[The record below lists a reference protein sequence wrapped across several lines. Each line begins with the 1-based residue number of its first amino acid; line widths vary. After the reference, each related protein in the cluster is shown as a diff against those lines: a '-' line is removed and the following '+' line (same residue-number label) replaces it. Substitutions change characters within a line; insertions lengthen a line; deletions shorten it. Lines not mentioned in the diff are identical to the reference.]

1 MKILFIG
8 GTGII
13 SSATSQLAVKKGI
26 ELFHFNRGKR
36 SQFFTRGVEQITGD
50 ITNFS
55 EMETLLQN
63 YNFDVVVDW
72 LAFTP
77 TDIERDIKLFSG
89 KIKQFVF
96 ISSASIYQKPS
107 HNYLITEDTP
117 VENPY
122 WKYAR
127 DKIACEN
134 RLHEEYRKN
143 NFPITIVRPSFTY
156 NITQVP
162 AIVSNNKMPM
172 TLIER
177 MRKGKEIIVPGDG
190 SSLWVMTHN
199 TDFAKGLV
207 GLLGNAKA
215 VGEIFHITSDEV
227 LSWDRII
234 KTIGEVINIEPKI
247 IHIPS
252 DFINAYAPNIG
263 IGLLGDKS
271 TSVVFDNSK
280 IKKFVPEFKCT
291 VSYKEGITYSLQW
304 LEGHQSYCKVDE
316 ANDKVMEMIIEKH
329 RIALP

>member
-1 MKILFIG
+1 MKVLFIG

-13 SSATSQLAVKKGI
+13 SSAVSQLAVEKGI

-36 SQFFTRGVEQITGD
+36 SQFFTKGVNQITGD

-55 EMETLLQN
+55 ETEKLLQN
-63 YNFDVVVDW
+63 HNFDVVVDW

-77 TDIERDIKLFSG
+77 SDIERDIKLFSG
-89 KIKQFVF
+89 KVKQFVF
-96 ISSASIYQKPS
+96 ISSASIYQKHS
-107 HNYLITEDTP
+107 QNYLITEDTP
-117 VENPY
+117 TENPF
-122 WKYAR
+122 WQYAR
-127 DKIACEN
+127 DKITCEN
-134 RLHEEYRKN
+134 RLQEEYLKN

-156 NITQVP
+156 NIAQVP

-172 TLIER
+172 TLLER

-190 SSLWVMTHN
+190 TSLWVMTHN

-207 GLLGNAKA
+207 GLLGNANA
-215 VGEIFHITSDEV
+215 VGEVFHITSDEV
-227 LSWDRII
+227 LSWNQII
-234 KTIGEVINIEPKI
+234 KTIGEVINIKPKI

-263 IGLLGDKS
+263 AGLLGDKS

-291 VSYKEGITYSLQW
+291 VSYREGITRSLQW
-304 LEGHQSYCKVDE
+304 LEQHPDYCKVDE
-316 ANDKVMEMIIEKH
+316 ANDKIMDMIIEKY
-329 RIALP
+329 RIAIP